1 MDLILHAENPHF
13 LNWIQNRFNQEF
25 MLGSIK
31 TSELAAA
38 GSQEACSVFTAP
50 PFLPPSDTGCLHIL
64 DLIRSSDKIDT
75 GTRSPNSTIL
85 WSYSEYAHNNIM
97 LCDTGRDNKILL
109 RKRVVNI
116 LLDTGQKCGQPK
128 YQFTFS
134 SLHDPLFSSARSSSS
149 SKINA
154 FSFL

>member
-1 MDLILHAENPHF
+1 
-13 LNWIQNRFNQEF
+13 
-25 MLGSIK
+25 MLVSIK
-31 TSELAAA
+31 TSQLT
-38 GSQEACSVFTAP
+38 GVRTPVHSST
-50 PFLPPSDTGCLHIL
+50 LPPSESEQARACCLQIL

-97 LCDTGRDNKILL
+97 LCDTGGDNKVLQ

-116 LLDTGQKCGQPK
+116 LLDIGQKCGQPK

-134 SLHDPLFSSARSSSS
+134 SLHDPLFSSSARSSSS
-149 SKINA
+149 SEINA

>member
-1 MDLILHAENPHF
+1 MDVGLHKDIRARSSRESGGLF
-13 LNWIQNRFNQEF
+13 
-25 MLGSIK
+25 
-31 TSELAAA
+31 
-38 GSQEACSVFTAP
+38 SVHSST
-50 PFLPPSDTGCLHIL
+50 LPPSDTGGLHIL